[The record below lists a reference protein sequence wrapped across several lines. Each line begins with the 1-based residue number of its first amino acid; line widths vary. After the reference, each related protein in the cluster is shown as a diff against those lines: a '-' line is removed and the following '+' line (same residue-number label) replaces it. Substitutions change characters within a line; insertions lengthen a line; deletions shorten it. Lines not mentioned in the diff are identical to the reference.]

1 VRAYPVLALCGF
13 VVCADAARSQAS
25 RLESISPLRFPTVEH
40 SRFSGNAEYV
50 YDSSTNTTLARFQVS
65 LSSYNILYDLL
76 GADSPEIQRLVI
88 EYSFA
93 GHRLTAPP
101 ESVLVG
107 FSRRETRPMQA
118 DDEYPLGGSGSA
130 RAELTF
136 NDTDRTTYRLRTRRK
151 TEHHRIYVGNDE
163 RGVTRAGGDPIIREG
178 VVGLQNRRV
187 LDVVET
193 EEWAETW
200 LPIREFL
207 FLVTAR
213 KIEGK
218 VNNIDLRLSDR
229 AFHGLREF
237 ASHMDPLAPPDE

>member
-1 VRAYPVLALCGF
+1 MF
-13 VVCADAARSQAS
+13 
-25 RLESISPLRFPTVEH
+25 H
-40 SRFSGNAEYV
+40 
-50 YDSSTNTTLARFQVS
+50 
-65 LSSYNILYDLL
+65 DLL
-76 GADSPEIQRLVI
+76 GLDSPEIQSVVV

-93 GHRLTAPP
+93 GRRLTAPP

-107 FSRRETRPMQA
+107 FSRREIRAAQA
-118 DDEYPLGGSGSA
+118 DDGYPLRASGSA

-151 TEHHRIYVGNDE
+151 SEHQRVYIGNDD
-163 RGVTRAGGDPIIREG
+163 RGITRAGGDPIIREG

-187 LDVVET
+187 LEMVET

-207 FLVTAR
+207 LLVSAH

-218 VNNIDLRLSDR
+218 VNNIDLRLTDR
-229 AFHGLREF
+229 AFKGLREF
-237 ASHMDPLAPPDE
+237 AAHMDPLAPPDK

>member
-1 VRAYPVLALCGF
+1 
-13 VVCADAARSQAS
+13 
-25 RLESISPLRFPTVEH
+25 
-40 SRFSGNAEYV
+40 V

-65 LSSYNILYDLL
+65 LSSYNIFHDLL
-76 GADSPEIQRLVI
+76 GSNSPEIQRLIV
-88 EYSFA
+88 EYSFT

-107 FSRRETRPMQA
+107 FSRRETRPMQT
-118 DDEYPLGGSGSA
+118 DEEYPLRASGSA
-130 RAELTF
+130 RAEITF

-151 TEHHRIYVGNDE
+151 TEHQRVYVGNDE

-187 LDVVET
+187 LEVVET
-193 EEWAETW
+193 KEWAKTW

-207 FLVTAR
+207 SFVSAR

-218 VNNIDLRLSDR
+218 VNNIELRLSDR
-229 AFHGLREF
+229 AFQGLREF
-237 ASHMDPLAPPDE
+237 ASHMDPLASPVK